1 MPHYSRTPPP
11 VKRPAR
17 SQRKPLLRLPD
28 EMLEKQAAAFPET
41 FERHSIVALFALR
54 TLAQRITDYTNEALA
69 PFGLNAAK
77 FNYLMVLYVAPNDEM
92 TLSELSR
99 FIHTSN
105 ATVTS
110 MVGALERDGLVA
122 RRAHEIDGRSTVVT
136 LTPAGKALMDDA
148 IPVHHSNWATA
159 LADLS
164 IAEREQLA
172 DLIIRAGTG
181 FDRHFSG
188 GA

>member
-1 MPHYSRTPPP
+1 MPHYSGTPRP
-11 VKRPAR
+11 VKRTVR
-17 SQRKPLLRLPD
+17 TQRKQLLRLPD
-28 EMLEKQAAAFPET
+28 EMLAKQAALFPET

-54 TLAQRITDYTNEALA
+54 TLAQRIADYTNDALA
-69 PFGLNAAK
+69 PYGLNAAK
-77 FNYLMVLYVAPNDEM
+77 FNYLMVLFVSPADEM

-110 MVGALERDGLVA
+110 MVAALERDGLVR
-122 RRAHEIDGRSTVVT
+122 RRAHEVDGRSTVVS
-136 LTPAGKALMDDA
+136 LTDEGRRLMETA
-148 IPVHHSNWATA
+148 IPVHHANWAAA

-172 DLIIRAGTG
+172 DLVIRAGTG
-181 FDRHFSG
+181 FDRHFTT